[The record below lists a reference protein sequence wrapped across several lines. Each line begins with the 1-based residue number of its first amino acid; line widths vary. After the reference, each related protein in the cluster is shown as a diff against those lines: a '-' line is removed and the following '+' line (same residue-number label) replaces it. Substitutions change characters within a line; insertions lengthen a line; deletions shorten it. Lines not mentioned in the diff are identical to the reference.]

1 MILPGDAFE
10 EITALDGVD
19 PGAVWRLGR
28 DDTAFRRQMLPHAD
42 RDDPRFRI
50 IVPVSGGLD
59 SSTCYRMARAAGLPA
74 EAVMAA
80 TGVPYARHDREAALR
95 LTEGRLHMLEVGDD
109 WQSVGD
115 FQIGRN
121 SIIVWRLLEWAHS
134 HGWWGEVWFG
144 HLGGNYLETPI
155 VGGDKSFRW
164 AATMQHL
171 ATAHGFDFRLS
182 SPLIGMSK
190 ADCVS
195 WWASR
200 GMAASALTD
209 TRSCFADIPG
219 QCGRCWAC
227 LYRYVAFAAR
237 GYGPE
242 LLATYANGY
251 DFAETAAEMR
261 RRLAWDLVTT
271 RPDRLRELAA
281 ALEKLGLDEGSDDD

>member
-1 MILPGDAFE
+1 VNLPGDAVE
-10 EITALDGVD
+10 EMTALDGGD

-50 IVPVSGGLD
+50 IIPVSGGLD
-59 SSTCYRMARAAGLPA
+59 SSTCYRMARAAGLPV

-80 TGVPYARHDREAALR
+80 TGVPYARRDREAALR

-109 WQSVGD
+109 WTAVGD

-121 SIIVWRLLEWAHS
+121 SIIVWRLLEWAHA

-164 AATMQHL
+164 ASTMQHM
-171 ATAHGFDFRLS
+171 ATANGFDFRLS

-195 WWASR
+195 WWAAR
-200 GMAASALTD
+200 GWLEDALAA
-209 TRSCFADIPG
+209 RSCFADMPG
-219 QCGRCWAC
+219 HCGRCWAC

-237 GYGPE
+237 GYRRQVE
-242 LLATYANGY
+242 ATYPDGI
-251 DFAETAAEMR
+251 DFTEPAREFWN
-261 RRLAWDLVTT
+261 RLHWNVVTT
-271 RPDRLRELAA
+271 SPARLGEVYAVMNA
-281 ALEKLGLDEGSDDD
+281 MGYGP